1 MLWLL
6 EGSDEVCVVTE
17 VECTVVGKMFDCLYF
32 TKLGIVDGNLTG
44 IFGSCVD
51 SCVTMCW

>member
-6 EGSDEVCVVTE
+6 EGSDEVCVVTD

-32 TKLGIVDGNLTG
+32 TKLGTVDGNLTG